1 MSRAYVITPDNL
13 QLTKKTGGERQSEYN
28 DVASVSALRTP

>member
-1 MSRAYVITPDNL
+1 MSRAYVITPDNP
-13 QLTKKTGGERQSEYN
+13 QLTKETGEERQSENN